1 MRLTISNLA
10 WDLSMEPQVLALLA
24 KRKISAIEIAPTKIW
39 PDWKGV
45 SKEATADYLKSLGGT
60 KVSSFQ
66 SLLFGKP
73 HLSVFGSDAIKQE
86 TLEHL
91 GLVAKLAAWLKAG
104 PLVFGSPKNRDPGDR
119 SYDAA
124 FAEATEF
131 FRQAG
136 EVCAKEGV
144 TLCLEANPE
153 QYASRFI
160 TSGAQAADLVR
171 AVDHEGFKLHL
182 DTACMHLAGDDYV
195 RLIADNMDIL
205 HHFHISEPNLATFAN
220 PQCEHRQISDVLARA
235 GYDGY
240 ISIEMLNKENSMDAI
255 VQALDFVITTYQPE
269 GSV

>member
-24 KRKISAIEIAPTKIW
+24 KRKVAAIEIAPTKIW
-39 PDWKGV
+39 ADWQGV
-45 SKEATADYLKSLGGT
+45 SEASAKDYLKTLANV

-73 HLSVFGSDAIKQE
+73 HLSIFGSDAIKQE
-86 TLEHL
+86 TLDHL
-91 GLVAKLAAWLKAG
+91 EMVAKLANWLKAG
-104 PLVFGSPKNRDPGDR
+104 PMVFGSPKNRDPGDR
-119 SYDAA
+119 SYGDA
-124 FAEATEF
+124 FREATEF

-136 EVCAKEGV
+136 ERCEKHGV

-153 QYASRFI
+153 QYGARFI
-160 TSGAQAADLVR
+160 TSAAQAADLVR
-171 AVDHEGFKLHL
+171 AVDNEGFKLHL

-195 RLIADNMDIL
+195 RMIADNMDIL
-205 HHFHISEPNLATFAN
+205 HHFHISEPNLSGFAS

-255 VQALDFVITTYQPE
+255 VQALDFVIKTYQPE
-269 GSV
+269 GAV